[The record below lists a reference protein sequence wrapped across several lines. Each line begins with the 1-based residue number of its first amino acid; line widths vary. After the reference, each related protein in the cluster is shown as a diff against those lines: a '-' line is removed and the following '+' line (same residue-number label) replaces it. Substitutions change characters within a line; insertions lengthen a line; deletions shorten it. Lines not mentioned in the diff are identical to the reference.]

1 MKIIDLLNKIA
12 NNENVPK
19 KIKINN
25 IIYEYRGDDYLFEDT
40 NNDNHE
46 YWLFSNGYTDKI
58 EWLDSF
64 LNIEVEIIEEEK
76 KIEEIKHKINHEEFF
91 NLSDKRKFDYLYEIE
106 ARIIDYLMENN
117 K

>member
-1 MKIIDLLNKIA
+1 MKIIELLNKIA
-12 NNENVPK
+12 NGEEVPNE
-19 KIKINN
+19 IKYNNYLYYWHSHMSGYFRSIVDSNWVAFERDNINIFN
-25 IIYEYRGDDYLFEDT
+25 IL
-40 NNDNHE
+40 ND
-46 YWLFSNGYTDKI
+46 
-58 EWLDSF
+58 
-64 LNIEVEIIEEEK
+64 EVEIIEEDK